1 MAYKFQLGA
10 AKLGGSIVL
19 GGDATLSGSLASS
32 DVDDATAANIVAE
45 IDNAEIAH
53 TKVALE
59 DGDVL
64 IGDGSGV
71 AQNQTISGDAT
82 LAANGA
88 LTIAANAVSLAKLAG
103 IARGNI
109 IVGDSSG
116 DPALLDAGDSG
127 KFLIGDGNDVIS
139 ATMSG
144 DATVAANGAVTIAA
158 DAVSYAKI
166 QDVTATNRILG
177 RDSAGAGVIEEITP
191 ANLRTMINVEDGAT
205 ADQSNAEIR
214 AAVEAATDSNVFTD
228 ADHTKLN
235 GIEASADVTD
245 LANVSAALA
254 SMTASDTLN
263 IGDADDD
270 TLVVIRG
277 NLQVDGT
284 TTTVNSTT
292 VLLDDHNIVLDKG
305 NSTSAVVD
313 GAGFTLEGG
322 SGDDLT
328 FQYLAAGTRM
338 ELKIGSSYADLRA
351 GTVTAALAGNA
362 TTATTLAS
370 ARTIGG
376 VSFDGSA
383 NIVPNT
389 ISVSDEENT
398 NADRLILFA
407 DSSGTQQPKNDGDLK
422 YNPSTGLLTATAFS
436 GDGSDLVGLPAGNP
450 IISAKTG
457 NGAGAGVAL
466 SLGVNVLT
474 LGSDAHH
481 VFRLPNSA
489 ANGDR
494 IWIKNPANATAAR
507 TANITGSLAG
517 PGLTVEGAASIRLE
531 SAGSAVCLVYVGAN
545 SWVVF

>member
-1 MAYKFQLGA
+1 MAYKFQLGDS
-10 AKLGGSIVL
+10 KLGGSIVL

-45 IDNAEIAH
+45 IDDKEIPH

-59 DGDVL
+59 DGDLL

-71 AQNQTISGDAT
+71 AQNQTVSGDAT
-82 LAANGA
+82 LASNGA
-88 LTIAANAVSLAKLAG
+88 LTIEANAISNAKLAG
-103 IARGNI
+103 MARGTVK
-109 IVGDSSG
+109 VGNASG
-116 DPALLDAGDSG
+116 AASDLDAKTAGRI
-127 KFLIGDGNDVIS
+127 LVGDGNDVAS
-139 ATMSG
+139 VAVSG
-144 DATVAANGAVTIAA
+144 DAALASNGALTIEA
-158 DAVSYAKI
+158 DAVTYAKI
-166 QDVTATNRILG
+166 QDVSATNRILG
-177 RDSAGAGVIEEITP
+177 RDSAGAGIIEEIAP
-191 ANLRTMINVEDGAT
+191 AALRTMINVEDGAT
-205 ADQSNAEIR
+205 ADQTAAEIR
-214 AAVEAATDSNVFTD
+214 TLVESATDSNVFTD
-228 ADHTKLN
+228 DDHSKLN

-245 LANVSAALA
+245 LTNVSAALA
-254 SMTASDTLN
+254 TLSGTDTLY

-270 TLVVIRG
+270 ATVVIRG
-277 NLQVDGT
+277 TLQVDGT

-351 GTVTAALAGNA
+351 GTVTAALVGNA
-362 TTATTLAS
+362 STATTLQN

-376 VSFDGSA
+376 VSFNGSA
-383 NIVPNT
+383 DIVPNT
-389 ISVSDEENT
+389 ISVADDEDS
-398 NADRLILFA
+398 NAQRLVLFA
-407 DSSGTQQPKNDGDLK
+407 DSSGTQQPKNDGDFH
-422 YNPSTGLLTATAFS
+422 YNPSNGTLTATAFS
-436 GDGSDLVGLPAGNP
+436 GDGSDLTGLPAGNP

-457 NGAGAGVAL
+457 NGATPVAL

-481 VFRLPNSA
+481 VFALPNSA

-494 IWIKNPANATAAR
+494 IWIKNPSNASADR
-507 TANITGSLAG
+507 TANITGSAGG

-531 SAGSAVCLVYVGAN
+531 SPGAAVCLVYVGAN